1 MPTALHTHMA
11 PPCQHR
17 SPLGVLF
24 RGTLAG
30 EAGVEPGTLQS
41 AVSLCTTAATTRLLL
56 QIFRL
61 HVGLSLSVV
70 LPKEFSKI
78 KTFDVFFI
86 SPRNQAS
93 GTFCCDHGSIT
104 EIPVTQR
111 AFPSGPAI
119 RENFPQHPGHSR
131 PAGCWTLDTRSLP
144 RSPCCS
150 ALFSS
155 LSSTGENSVLF
166 RDSGGFVALVLF
178 SYKTVL
184 NFVFKYWAKQKK
196 KRSHPQNRTHR
207 NDSKKSAW
215 GGLVPSLGER
225 LSCLGED
232 RLQREEC
239 CHSSL
244 PSITFPSRVRLSLG
258 LNADWSEP
266 MSYIVI

>member
-1 MPTALHTHMA
+1 M
-11 PPCQHR
+11 
-17 SPLGVLF
+17 
-24 RGTLAG
+24 
-30 EAGVEPGTLQS
+30 
-41 AVSLCTTAATTRLLL
+41 
-56 QIFRL
+56 
-61 HVGLSLSVV
+61 
-70 LPKEFSKI
+70 
-78 KTFDVFFI
+78 FFI

-93 GTFCCDHGSIT
+93 GTFCCDHGSLT

-196 KRSHPQNRTHR
+196 KSDHILRTEPTAMTVKNQLGGVWCHLWGSACPVWEKIVSKGKSVATAVSRPSPSPAGLDWALAWTPTDQSQWVISSYNSLIRTRLGTAEGEKTGSRLFWISANRQLSSALERYSPRLTEILDLYLKLQQWAA
-207 NDSKKSAW
+207 DSSFT
-215 GGLVPSLGER
+215 P
-225 LSCLGED
+225 
-232 RLQREEC
+232 
-239 CHSSL
+239 
-244 PSITFPSRVRLSLG
+244 
-258 LNADWSEP
+258 
-266 MSYIVI
+266 